1 MINNNRY
8 RKYCM
13 KKYLILVV
21 YLFANALFTSS
32 IYAADEAKDIAA
44 TTPQGDKVILHPN
57 GRWEF
62 IDTKKAAAAKEVA
75 SQYMENQ
82 GCPHG
87 TQGGFLGFG
96 RCIAEGDKDFNRGSM
111 SGKGR

>member
-1 MINNNRY
+1 MKKSSLFLLACIMINA
-8 RKYCM
+8 
-13 KKYLILVV
+13 LLVSTSA
-21 YLFANALFTSS
+21 FA
-32 IYAADEAKDIAA
+32 EEGKDITAA
-44 TTPQGDKVILHPN
+44 TPQGDQVILHPN

-62 IDTKKAAAAKEVA
+62 VDTKKAAVAKEVA
-75 SQYMENQ
+75 SQYVENQ

>member
-1 MINNNRY
+1 
-8 RKYCM
+8 M
-13 KKYLILVV
+13 KISYWYLLAC
-21 YLFANALFTSS
+21 LCANMLFTAVAHAES
-32 IYAADEAKDIAA
+32 EPKDIAA
-44 TTPQGDKVILHPN
+44 TTPQGDQVVLHPN

-62 IDTKKAAAAKEVA
+62 VDTKKAAVAKEVA
-75 SQYMENQ
+75 SQFIENQ
-82 GCPHG
+82 GCPNG

>member
-1 MINNNRY
+1 MN
-8 RKYCM
+8 
-13 KKYLILVV
+13 V
-21 YLFANALFTSS
+21 LFASPA
-32 IYAADEAKDIAA
+32 YAIGEGKDITAA
-44 TTPQGDKVILHPN
+44 TPQGDQVLLHPN

-62 IDTKKAAAAKEVA
+62 IDSKKAAVAKDVA
-75 SQYMENQ
+75 SQYVENQ

-87 TQGGFLGFG
+87 AQGGFLGFG

>member
-1 MINNNRY
+1 
-8 RKYCM
+8 M
-13 KKYLILVV
+13 KKPDLLFKVCLLWISLTLSSILV
-21 YLFANALFTSS
+21 
-32 IYAADEAKDIAA
+32 IAAEAGEDIAA
-44 TTPQGDKVILHPN
+44 KTAQGDQVVLHPN

-62 IDTKKAAAAKEVA
+62 IDTKKAAVAKEVA
-75 SQYMENQ
+75 SQYEENQ

-96 RCIAEGDKDFNRGSM
+96 RCISKDDKDFNRGSL

>member
-1 MINNNRY
+1 MVNP
-8 RKYCM
+8 
-13 KKYLILVV
+13 V
-21 YLFANALFTSS
+21 FAE
-32 IYAADEAKDIAA
+32 EAGKDITAA
-44 TTPQGDKVILHPN
+44 TSQGDQVILHPN

-62 IDTKKAAAAKEVA
+62 VDSKKAAVAKEVA
-75 SQYMENQ
+75 SQYVENQ

>member
-1 MINNNRY
+1 
-8 RKYCM
+8 M
-13 KKYLILVV
+13 KKTAL
-21 YLFANALFTSS
+21 LFLTLCSLGISIWANPVSAE
-32 IYAADEAKDIAA
+32 EAGKDITAA
-44 TTPQGDKVILHPN
+44 TPQGDQVILHPN

-62 IDTKKAAAAKEVA
+62 VDTKKAAVAKEVA
-75 SQYMENQ
+75 SQYVENQ

-87 TQGGFLGFG
+87 TQGGFLGLG

>member
-1 MINNNRY
+1 MINT
-8 RKYCM
+8 
-13 KKYLILVV
+13 LLVSTPA
-21 YLFANALFTSS
+21 FAEG
-32 IYAADEAKDIAA
+32 DGKDITAA
-44 TTPQGDKVILHPN
+44 TPQGDQVILHPN

-62 IDTKKAAAAKEVA
+62 VDTKKAAVAKEVA
-75 SQYMENQ
+75 SQYVENQ

>member
-1 MINNNRY
+1 MKKSSLFLLACIMINA
-8 RKYCM
+8 
-13 KKYLILVV
+13 LLVSTSV
-21 YLFANALFTSS
+21 FA
-32 IYAADEAKDIAA
+32 EEGKDITAA
-44 TTPQGDKVILHPN
+44 TPQGDQVILHPN

-62 IDTKKAAAAKEVA
+62 VDTKKAAVAKEVA
-75 SQYMENQ
+75 SQYVENQ

>member
-1 MINNNRY
+1 
-8 RKYCM
+8 M
-13 KKYLILVV
+13 KKSSLFLLVC
-21 YLFANALFTSS
+21 LMMNALLLSTPAFAES
-32 IYAADEAKDIAA
+32 DGKDITAA
-44 TTPQGDKVILHPN
+44 TPQGDQVILHPN

-62 IDTKKAAAAKEVA
+62 VDTKKAAVAKEVA
-75 SQYMENQ
+75 SQYVENQ

-111 SGKGR
+111 GGKGR

>member
-1 MINNNRY
+1 
-8 RKYCM
+8 M
-13 KKYLILVV
+13 KKTDLFFKASLLLISL
-21 YLFANALFTSS
+21 TSS
-32 IYAADEAKDIAA
+32 SLVIAA
-44 TTPQGDKVILHPN
+44 EAGEDITAKTVQGDQVVLHPN

-62 IDTKKAAAAKEVA
+62 IDIKKAAVAKEVA
-75 SQYMENQ
+75 SQYEENQ

-96 RCIAEGDKDFNRGSM
+96 RCISKDDKDFNRGSL

>member
-1 MINNNRY
+1 LACIMINA
-8 RKYCM
+8 
-13 KKYLILVV
+13 LLVSTSA
-21 YLFANALFTSS
+21 FA
-32 IYAADEAKDIAA
+32 EVEGKDITAA
-44 TTPQGDKVILHPN
+44 TPQGDQVILHPN

-62 IDTKKAAAAKEVA
+62 VDTKKAAVAKEVA
-75 SQYMENQ
+75 SQYVENQ

>member
-1 MINNNRY
+1 MINA
-8 RKYCM
+8 
-13 KKYLILVV
+13 LLVSTSA
-21 YLFANALFTSS
+21 FA
-32 IYAADEAKDIAA
+32 EGEGKDITAA
-44 TTPQGDKVILHPN
+44 TPQGDQVILHPN

-62 IDTKKAAAAKEVA
+62 VDTKKAAVAKEVA
-75 SQYMENQ
+75 SEYVENQ

>member
-1 MINNNRY
+1 
-8 RKYCM
+8 M
-13 KKYLILVV
+13 KAYPLSKRSFFLMACLGLSANLVM
-21 YLFANALFTSS
+21 
-32 IYAADEAKDIAA
+32 AADAGQDITAKTA
-44 TTPQGDKVILHPN
+44 QGDQVVLHPN

-62 IDTKKAAAAKEVA
+62 VDTKKAAAAKEVA
-75 SQYMENQ
+75 SQYVENQ